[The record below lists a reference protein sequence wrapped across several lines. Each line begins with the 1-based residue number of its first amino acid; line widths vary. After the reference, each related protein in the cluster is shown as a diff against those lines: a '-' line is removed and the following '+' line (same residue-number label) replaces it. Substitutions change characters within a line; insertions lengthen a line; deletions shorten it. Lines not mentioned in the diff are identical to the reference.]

1 MYIIYQLKFS
11 DNTFYIGQTKY
22 LNTRLE
28 EHESAWRR
36 KLGLGII
43 NIKIL
48 DTATLKEN
56 ALKLEKHY
64 LSSSDSLKLRNV
76 VGLDA
81 RRQETHILEPTELIH
96 CLEQEELSENL
107 IFLRRQV
114 KKLEGRYIK
123 TWSELEKM
131 KDNMECIDTLVEE
144 AVFSAMGCASD

>member
-11 DNTFYIGQTKY
+11 DKTFYIGQTKD
-22 LNTRLE
+22 LNSRLKGHKSLWKKE
-28 EHESAWRR
+28 
-36 KLGLGII
+36 LGLDIV

-48 DTATLKEN
+48 DTATQREN

-64 LSSSDSLKLRNV
+64 IASSDSLKLRNV
-76 VGLDA
+76 AELDA
-81 RRQETHILEPTELIH
+81 RYQKTHILEPTELIH

-107 IFLRRQV
+107 IFLKRQV

-131 KDNMECIDTLVEE
+131 KENMKYLDTLVEE
-144 AVFSAMGCASD
+144 AVEEALGGAND